1 MKAIEAGSY
10 TFTKTAAKH
19 LSSRPYMNSP
29 STITNIM
36 KSGKGVPDA
45 TFKGGVNYKV
55 PGTFNG
61 SQGVWELG
69 INPQTNTI
77 YHFLFKSVK

>member
-1 MKAIEAGSY
+1 
-10 TFTKTAAKH
+10 
-19 LSSRPYMNSP
+19 MNSP

-36 KSGKGVPDA
+36 KQGKGVPDA
-45 TFKGGVNYKV
+45 YFKGGMNYKV

-77 YHFLFKSVK
+77 YHFLFKTVK